1 MLNETSPDDTQG
13 SLLTPGSIVAI
24 TGAALSLIGSLATI
38 IYVKVKSSFRD
49 VQNSKIKIV
58 SSLDGDRIEGKI
70 VINLTN
76 DENFATTLVQ
86 GQNGKESE
94 NNYETALKELVSN
107 NTEKEN
113 ATNDT
118 ETIINTPALTQNYS
132 EALQNNNNGD
142 QIIAETRHDLIKYAF
157 NAYLS
162 VMKTL
167 RVPLNEVANI
177 KSLDSQQ
184 LPNNHLNG
192 SIFFNVKE
200 IKNNTQLKKDD
211 NLLHPPKA
219 GLKRPPKSEE
229 QEFTPSKA
237 AQKKYT
243 STESLSYAKTDKPEK
258 TDKPT
263 KNQVTT
269 TTTTTLVD
277 DVLLSDTD
285 SDSDQEK
292 KHVHEKVKKDQSIPV
307 ETQVKVVVTNTTDQ
321 RMELVGDAVYDEPY
335 EE

>member
-1 MLNETSPDDTQG
+1 MFNETSPDDTQG

-58 SSLDGDRIEGKI
+58 SSLDGDKIEGKI

-86 GQNGKESE
+86 GKNGKESE

-107 NTEKEN
+107 NT
-113 ATNDT
+113 ADDNDT
-118 ETIINTPALTQNYS
+118 ETIIDTPALTQNYS
-132 EALQNNNNGD
+132 EALQNNSNGD

-162 VMKTL
+162 VMQTL

-200 IKNNTQLKKDD
+200 VKNNTQLKKED
-211 NLLHPPKA
+211 HPPKV
-219 GLKRPPKSEE
+219 GLKLPPKSEE

-243 STESLSYAKTDKPEK
+243 STESLSYAKAEK
-258 TDKPT
+258 TAKPT

-269 TTTTTLVD
+269 TTATLVD
-277 DVLLSDTD
+277 DILLLNDT
-285 SDSDQEK
+285 DSDQEK

-321 RMELVGDAVYDEPY
+321 RMELVGDAAYDEPY

>member
-24 TGAALSLIGSLATI
+24 TGAVLSLIGSLATI
-38 IYVKVKSSFRD
+38 VYVKVKSSFRD

-94 NNYETALKELVSN
+94 NNYQTALKELVSN
-107 NTEKEN
+107 NTEKDN
-113 ATNDT
+113 DTNDT
-118 ETIINTPALTQNYS
+118 ETIINTPALTQSYS
-132 EALQNNNNGD
+132 EALQNNSNGD

-162 VMKTL
+162 VMQTL

-200 IKNNTQLKKDD
+200 IKNNIQKKEDH
-211 NLLHPPKA
+211 LLHPPKL
-219 GLKRPPKSEE
+219 GLKRPPKNEE

-237 AQKKYT
+237 AKKYI
-243 STESLSYAKTDKPEK
+243 STESLSYAKTDKAEK

-263 KNQVTT
+263 KNQVT

>member
-94 NNYETALKELVSN
+94 NNYQTALKELVSN
-107 NTEKEN
+107 NTEKDN
-113 ATNDT
+113 GTNDT
-118 ETIINTPALTQNYS
+118 ETIINTTALTQNYS

-167 RVPLNEVANI
+167 RIPLNEVANI

-219 GLKRPPKSEE
+219 GLKRPPKPEE
-229 QEFTPSKA
+229 QESTSSKA
-237 AQKKYT
+237 AQKNIPLPNLYHTPKQIKQRKQT
-243 STESLSYAKTDKPEK
+243 NPPKTK
-258 TDKPT
+258 
-263 KNQVTT
+263 
-269 TTTTTLVD
+269 
-277 DVLLSDTD
+277 LLLLL
-285 SDSDQEK
+285 Q
-292 KHVHEKVKKDQSIPV
+292 
-307 ETQVKVVVTNTTDQ
+307 
-321 RMELVGDAVYDEPY
+321 L
-335 EE
+335 

>member
-58 SSLDGDRIEGKI
+58 SSWDGDKIEGKI

-86 GQNGKESE
+86 GKNGKESE

-107 NTEKEN
+107 NT
-113 ATNDT
+113 ADDNDT
-118 ETIINTPALTQNYS
+118 ETIIDTPALTQNYS
-132 EALQNNNNGD
+132 EALLNNSNGD

-167 RVPLNEVANI
+167 RVPLNKVANI
-177 KSLDSQQ
+177 KSLDSQH

-200 IKNNTQLKKDD
+200 VKNNTQLKK
-211 NLLHPPKA
+211 
-219 GLKRPPKSEE
+219 
-229 QEFTPSKA
+229 Q
-237 AQKKYT
+237 
-243 STESLSYAKTDKPEK
+243 
-258 TDKPT
+258 
-263 KNQVTT
+263 TT
-269 TTTTTLVD
+269 
-277 DVLLSDTD
+277 
-285 SDSDQEK
+285 
-292 KHVHEKVKKDQSIPV
+292 H
-307 ETQVKVVVTNTTDQ
+307 
-321 RMELVGDAVYDEPY
+321 RR
-335 EE
+335 